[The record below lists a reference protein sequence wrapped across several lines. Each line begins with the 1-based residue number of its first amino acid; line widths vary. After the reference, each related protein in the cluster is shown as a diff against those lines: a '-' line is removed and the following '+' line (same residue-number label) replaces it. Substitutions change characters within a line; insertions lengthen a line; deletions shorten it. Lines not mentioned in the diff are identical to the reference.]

1 MNLNINI
8 CGSSPQKNIG
18 EYHLVNE
25 LKNIPQKKNKQTNKQ
40 RNRIPQKTKKKT
52 KKKQKKQH
60 KPNQTN
66 KPKGCPVIFCEPMI

>member
-25 LKNIPQKKNKQTNKQ
+25 LKKIYRKKKTNKQ
-40 RNRIPQKTKKKT
+40 ISKETEYLKRRKKKQ
-52 KKKQKKQH
+52 KRQKKQH

>member
-18 EYHLVNE
+18 EYYLVNE
-25 LKNIPQKKNKQTNKQ
+25 LKNIPQKKTTDKQISKETEYLK
-40 RNRIPQKTKKKT
+40 RRK

>member
-25 LKNIPQKKNKQTNKQ
+25 LKNISQKKKKTNKQ
-40 RNRIPQKTKKKT
+40 ISKETEYLKRR
-52 KKKQKKQH
+52 KKKQKNNINRIK
-60 KPNQTN
+60 QTN
-66 KPKGCPVIFCEPMI
+66 PRAAR

>member
-25 LKNIPQKKNKQTNKQ
+25 LKNIPQKNNNKQANKQ
-40 RNRIPQKTKKKT
+40 RNRIPQKTNK
-52 KKKQKKQH
+52 
-60 KPNQTN
+60 TN

>member
-25 LKNIPQKKNKQTNKQ
+25 LKIIPQKKKTTNKQ
-40 RNRIPQKTKKKT
+40 ISKETEYLKRR
-52 KKKQKKQH
+52 KKKQK
-60 KPNQTN
+60 TT
-66 KPKGCPVIFCEPMI
+66 

>member
-40 RNRIPQKTKKKT
+40 RNRIPQKTKKKN
-52 KKKQKKQH
+52 KKDKKNNINRI
-60 KPNQTN
+60 KQTN
-66 KPKGCPVIFCEPMI
+66 PRAAR

>member
-25 LKNIPQKKNKQTNKQ
+25 LKNIPQKKTTDKQISKETEYLKRRKKKNKKNNINRIKQTN
-40 RNRIPQKTKKKT
+40 
-52 KKKQKKQH
+52 
-60 KPNQTN
+60 
-66 KPKGCPVIFCEPMI
+66 PKAAR

>member
-25 LKNIPQKKNKQTNKQ
+25 LKNIPQKKKKQTNKQ
-40 RNRIPQKTKKKT
+40 RNRIPQKTK
-52 KKKQKKQH
+52 KKQH

>member
-25 LKNIPQKKNKQTNKQ
+25 LKNIPQKKKTNKQISKETEYLKRRKKNKKNKKNNINRIKQTNPWAA
-40 RNRIPQKTKKKT
+40 R
-52 KKKQKKQH
+52 
-60 KPNQTN
+60 
-66 KPKGCPVIFCEPMI
+66 

>member
-25 LKNIPQKKNKQTNKQ
+25 LKNIPQKKKTNKQ
-40 RNRIPQKTKKKT
+40 ISKETEYLKRRKKKT
-52 KKKQKKQH
+52 KKNKKNNINRI
-60 KPNQTN
+60 KQTN
-66 KPKGCPVIFCEPMI
+66 PRAAR

>member
-25 LKNIPQKKNKQTNKQ
+25 LKNIPQKKNNKQTNKQ
-40 RNRIPQKTKKKT
+40 RNRIPQKTKKK
-52 KKKQKKQH
+52 KH

>member
-25 LKNIPQKKNKQTNKQ
+25 LKNIPQKKKTTNKQ
-40 RNRIPQKTKKKT
+40 ISKETEYLKRR
-52 KKKQKKQH
+52 KKKQKNNINRIK
-60 KPNQTN
+60 QTN
-66 KPKGCPVIFCEPMI
+66 PRAAR

>member
-25 LKNIPQKKNKQTNKQ
+25 LKNIPQKKNKQTSKQ

-52 KKKQKKQH
+52 KK
-60 KPNQTN
+60 TT
-66 KPKGCPVIFCEPMI
+66 

>member
-25 LKNIPQKKNKQTNKQ
+25 LKNIPQKKNKQANKQ
-40 RNRIPQKTKKKT
+40 RIRIPQKTKKKN
-52 KKKQKKQH
+52 KKNNINRIK
-60 KPNQTN
+60 QTN
-66 KPKGCPVIFCEPMI
+66 PRAAR

>member
-25 LKNIPQKKNKQTNKQ
+25 LKNIPQKKTNKQ
-40 RNRIPQKTKKKT
+40 ISKETEYLKRRKKKP
-52 KKKQKKQH
+52 KK
-60 KPNQTN
+60 TT
-66 KPKGCPVIFCEPMI
+66 